1 MNVLSKKVYIIWHA
15 RAVAVVLGC
24 IFLLLAS
31 QFVSQNMN
39 TAPDNWHKVRK
50 NTVQA
55 LKYPSA
61 HAVTLYMPGFKAI
74 HLK

>member
-1 MNVLSKKVYIIWHA
+1 MQKKRQKKTEVESIA
-15 RAVAVVLGC
+15 P
-24 IFLLLAS
+24 S
-31 QFVSQNMN
+31 VSPTV
-39 TAPDNWHKVRK
+39 TAGAK

-74 HLK
+74 N

>member
-1 MNVLSKKVYIIWHA
+1 MSHVLDWA
-15 RAVAVVLGC
+15 Q
-24 IFLLLAS
+24 FLKLE
-31 QFVSQNMN
+31 VE
-39 TAPDNWHKVRK
+39 KK

-74 HLK
+74 N